1 MTTND
6 QPQMIPA
13 DKIREVRDLHRDAA
27 KMVTITDAEREIHQ
41 HVADAMDALL
51 PAPKRPTLADMT
63 PEARR
68 DCQWM
73 QADTKPW
80 GRVIIIVPDL
90 SHGRAALL
98 DIWGDVAYEDHASV
112 TPRPDLPRMEWP
124 HTYQEA
130 KAATPAKVGDV
141 IESADDP
148 RLAALP
154 YGSMLIDRDGGPFDI
169 TKTGTGE
176 WAGPGYVPA
185 QGTGTKWGP
194 WTVRRIGLGADQ

>member
-41 HVADAMDALL
+41 HVADAMEALL
-51 PAPKRPTLADMT
+51 PPPSLPTLADMT
-63 PEARR
+63 TEARR

-80 GRVIIIVPDL
+80 GRVVIIVPDL
-90 SHGRAALL
+90 SDGRAALL
-98 DIWGDVAYEDHASV
+98 DIWGDVAYEAHDTV
-112 TPRPDLPRMEWP
+112 TPCPDLPRMEWP
-124 HTYQEA
+124 GNK
-130 KAATPAKVGDV
+130 KAQDVTPAKVGDV

-154 YGSMLIDRDGGPFDI
+154 VGIILLDREGDPT
-169 TKTGTGE
+169 TKRRGVWT
-176 WAGPGYVPA
+176 GPGYPPIPSED
-185 QGTGTKWGP
+185 GTFGP
-194 WTVRRIGLGADQ
+194 WTVLHIPKEEDQ